1 MPDRPDPTAP
11 VGRTEDAVVPAPT
24 VSPEALSPKAVAP
37 APGRLG
43 AVDRYFSISAR
54 GSDFGREIRGGF
66 ATFFTMA
73 YILVLNPIILG
84 SAEDKFG
91 NHLSGPQLVTATALV
106 AAVMTIVMG
115 LGGNLPLALAAGLG
129 LNAVAAF
136 QLAPLMSW
144 PDAMGL
150 IVIEG
155 LLICVL
161 VVTGLREAIMH
172 AIPASLKQAIS
183 VGIGLFIAFIGFVD
197 AGFVSRIPG
206 ETGSVPVQLGATGH
220 LSGWPVLVFCL
231 GVLLTVALLA
241 RKAKGAILIS
251 IVVTTVVAVVIN
263 EIADI
268 APAAWGL
275 TVPAVPDD
283 LVAAPDFGL
292 LGSFSLFGAFQQ
304 VGVVT
309 IVLLVFTLLL
319 SDFFDTMG
327 TVVGVTHEA
336 GLLDE
341 DGKVPHLGRV
351 LLIDGAA
358 AVAGGAASA
367 SSATSYVESTAGV
380 GEGAR
385 TGFASLITGGLF
397 AVALFLTPLATIVP
411 AQAAAP
417 ALVAVGFLLMAQ
429 VRNIDWEKYEIA
441 IPAFLTIAVMP
452 FTYSI
457 TNGIGAGFVAYVVI
471 RVVLGKAREI
481 HWLLWGTAALFAV
494 YFAIDPIE
502 QLLGVK

>member
-1 MPDRPDPTAP
+1 MSAQ
-11 VGRTEDAVVPAPT
+11 
-24 VSPEALSPKAVAP
+24 
-37 APGRLG
+37 
-43 AVDRYFSISAR
+43 VDRYFHISAR
-54 GSDFGREIRGGF
+54 GSTYAREIRGGF

-91 NHLSGPQLVTATALV
+91 AHLSGPQLVTVTALV
-106 AAVMTIVMG
+106 AAVMTVIMG
-115 LGGNLPLALAAGLG
+115 IGGNLPLAIAAGLG
-129 LNAVAAF
+129 LNAVVAF
-136 QLAPLMSW
+136 QIAPLMSW

-150 IVIEG
+150 VVLEG
-155 LLICVL
+155 ILICVL
-161 VVTGLREAIMH
+161 VVTGLREAVMH
-172 AIPASLKQAIS
+172 AIPSSLKQAIS

-197 AGFVSRIPG
+197 AGFATRIPG
-206 ETGSVPVQLGATGH
+206 DTGSVPVQLGASGH

-231 GVLLTVALLA
+231 GVLLTVALMA
-241 RKAKGAILIS
+241 RKVKGAILIS
-251 IVVTTVVAVVIN
+251 IVAMTVLAIVIN
-263 EIADI
+263 ENADI
-268 APAAWGL
+268 DPLAWGL
-275 TVPAVPDD
+275 TVPSVPDD
-283 LVAAPDFGL
+283 VVAAPEFGL
-292 LGSFSLFGAFQQ
+292 VGDFSLFGAFEQI
-304 VGVVT
+304 GVVT
-309 IVLLVFTLLL
+309 LVLLVFTLIL

-327 TVVGVTHEA
+327 TVVGISNEA

-341 DGKVPHLGRV
+341 NGKVPNLGRV

-367 SSATSYVESTAGV
+367 SSNTSYIESAAGV

-385 TGFASLITGGLF
+385 TGFASVVTGALF
-397 AVALFLTPLATIVP
+397 ALALFFTPLATVVP

-429 VRNIDWEKYEIA
+429 VRHIDWERYEIA

-457 TNGIGAGFVAYVVI
+457 TNGIGAGFLAYVVI
-471 RVVLGKAREI
+471 KTVLGKARDV

-494 YFAIDPIE
+494 YFAIDPLE

>member
-1 MPDRPDPTAP
+1 MP
-11 VGRTEDAVVPAPT
+11 EST
-24 VSPEALSPKAVAP
+24 VQ
-37 APGRLG
+37 RN
-43 AVDRYFSISAR
+43 AVDRYFAISDR
-54 GSDFGREIRGGF
+54 GSTFGREIRGGF

-91 NHLSGPQLVTATALV
+91 AHLSGPQLVTATALV
-106 AAVMTIVMG
+106 AAVMTAIMG
-115 LGGNLPLALAAGLG
+115 LGGNLPLAIAAGLG
-129 LNAVAAF
+129 LNAVVAF
-136 QLAPLMSW
+136 QIAPLMSW

-150 IVIEG
+150 IVLEG

-161 VVTGLREAIMH
+161 VVTGLREAVMR
-172 AIPASLKQAIS
+172 AIPPGLKQAIS
-183 VGIGLFIAFIGFVD
+183 VGIGLFIAFIGFID
-197 AGFVSRIPG
+197 AGFTTRIPG
-206 ETGSVPVQLGATGH
+206 DTGSVPVQLGAAGQ

-241 RKAKGAILIS
+241 RKVKGAILIS
-251 IVVTTVVAVVIN
+251 IVVMTAVAIVIN

-275 TVPAVPDD
+275 TVPSLPGDV
-283 LVAAPDFGL
+283 VAAPDFGL

-304 VGVVT
+304 AGVVT
-309 IVLLVFTLLL
+309 VVLLVFTLIL

-327 TVVGVTHEA
+327 TVVGVSNEA

-341 DGKVPHLGRV
+341 QGKVPNLGRV
-351 LLIDGAA
+351 LLIDGVA

-367 SSATSYVESTAGV
+367 SSNTSYIESAAGV

-385 TGFASLITGGLF
+385 TGFASLVTGALF
-397 AVALFLTPLATIVP
+397 AVALFLTPLATVVP

-417 ALVAVGFLLMAQ
+417 ALIAVGFLLMAQ
-429 VRNIDWEKYEIA
+429 VRHIDWERYEIA

-457 TNGIGAGFVAYVVI
+457 TNGIGAGFLAYVVI
-471 RVVLGKAREI
+471 KTVLGKAREV
-481 HWLLWGTAALFAV
+481 HWLLWGASALFAV